1 MVRYSGKVAV
11 TGISIPLGAP
21 VEAVPPS
28 KNFIDDLIA
37 TMDALPMEPVVPI
50 DWKLNLAL
58 MRMFDDGRLVAGDCW
73 QVEPGPIDQ
82 LSMRT
87 EASA

>member
-1 MVRYSGKVAV
+1 MTNTVCAILYRAAFVR
-11 TGISIPLGAP
+11 
-21 VEAVPPS
+21 
-28 KNFIDDLIA
+28 DLLA
-37 TMDALPMEPVVPI
+37 AMDALPMEPVVPI